1 LIPLDVEI
9 HLVAVLQ
16 RTVSVALDHAE
27 MHENILSGL
36 RVYDEPE
43 PLLVIEPLYCSFRH
57 VRSGIPAEQN
67 NSLCRQWKMPHGAR
81 QKFFGN
87 NFVTNETTCLDNRI
101 RHGNPHGPRLV
112 RLKPERTILQ
122 GGSKPVATIVT
133 GPAEGIAAAAAIL
146 DAGEVV
152 ALPTET
158 VYGLGAAALDP
169 AACARIFEVK
179 DRPLSDPLIVHLPS
193 REWLDRVAVVS
204 PVAFRLAEKFWPG
217 PLTLVLPRLG
227 IVPDLVTAG
236 QETVAVRMSAHPV
249 FSAVLQ
255 AYGKPVAAPSANRFG
270 RISPTSADD
279 VVAELGGRIPL
290 VIDGGPCEH
299 GIESTIV
306 LVQDSELHILRNGP
320 VTAEELA
327 AFGTVRGQVAG
338 ISAPGGLASH
348 YAPRTPLVIGEP
360 VPSPK
365 TGLLSWQTA
374 GEGFAQ
380 VEYLSK
386 SHDLREAAA
395 NLYGAMRRLD
405 AAGLDL
411 IIAEPVPE
419 SGLGRAIMERLKKAA
434 AR

>member
-1 LIPLDVEI
+1 
-9 HLVAVLQ
+9 
-16 RTVSVALDHAE
+16 
-27 MHENILSGL
+27 
-36 RVYDEPE
+36 
-43 PLLVIEPLYCSFRH
+43 
-57 VRSGIPAEQN
+57 
-67 NSLCRQWKMPHGAR
+67 
-81 QKFFGN
+81 
-87 NFVTNETTCLDNRI
+87 
-101 RHGNPHGPRLV
+101 
-112 RLKPERTILQ
+112 
-122 GGSKPVATIVT
+122 VATIVT
-133 GPAEGIAAAAAIL
+133 GPAEGISSAAALLA
-146 DAGEVV
+146 AGEVV

-169 AACARIFEVK
+169 AACARIFEAK

-193 REWLDRVAVVS
+193 RDWLGQIAVVS
-204 PVAFRLAEKFWPG
+204 PSASLLAEKFWPG

-227 IVPDLVTAG
+227 VVPDIVTSG
-236 QETVAVRMSAHPV
+236 QDTVAVRMSAHPV
-249 FSAVLQ
+249 FSAVLL

-290 VIDGGPCEH
+290 VLDGGPCEH

-306 LVQDSELHILRNGP
+306 LVRGSELHILRNGP
-320 VTAEELA
+320 VTEEDLA
-327 AFGTVRGQVAG
+327 PFGTVHGQVAG

-348 YAPRTPLVIGEP
+348 YAPRTPLVIGNP
-360 VPSPK
+360 VPSPNA
-365 TGLLSWQTA
+365 GLLSWESP
-374 GEGFAQ
+374 GEGFAR

-386 SHDLREAAA
+386 SRDLREAAA

-419 SGLGRAIMERLKKAA
+419 SGLGRAIMERLNKAA